1 MISVCLAT
9 YNGEK
14 FIREQL
20 DSILSQLGPDDEV
33 VVSDDGSTDST
44 LDIVKSYQDA
54 RIKIYHHDSSSVT
67 TTFLL
72 DKPTHNFEY
81 ALQHAKGDII
91 FLSDQDDVWM
101 EGKVK
106 TIMKELQDADLAIHD
121 CVVVDDHM
129 ENIIQPSYFDYIG
142 IHQGVWNNWVRATYL
157 GCCMA
162 FRRKILDKA
171 LPFPETCVGHDLWL
185 GIVADMKF
193 RTTLV
198 KEPLVRYRKHE
209 NSMTTSGKK
218 SKYGLWFKLSY
229 RLVILK
235 HILLLYLR

>member
-1 MISVCLAT
+1 MISVCIAT

-14 FIREQL
+14 YIREQL

-54 RIKIYHHDSSSVT
+54 RIKVYHHDSSSVT

-72 DKPTHNFEY
+72 DKPTHNFEN
-81 ALQHAKGDII
+81 ALRHANGDII
-91 FLSDQDDVWM
+91 FLSDQDDVWIG
-101 EGKVK
+101 GKVEAL
-106 TIMKELQDADLAIHD
+106 MKELQDADFAVHD

-162 FRRKILDKA
+162 MRKEVVVRA
-171 LPFPETCVGHDLWL
+171 MPFPRTMVGHDLWL
-185 GIVADMKF
+185 GIIADRYFKSKIVRSKF
-193 RTTLV
+193 L
-198 KEPLVRYRKHE
+198 RYRKHT
-209 NSMTTSGKK
+209 NSKTTSGGK
-218 SKYGLWFKLSY
+218 SKHSLWFKIRY
-229 RLVILK
+229 RVVILK
-235 HILLLYLR
+235 YIIRLYL